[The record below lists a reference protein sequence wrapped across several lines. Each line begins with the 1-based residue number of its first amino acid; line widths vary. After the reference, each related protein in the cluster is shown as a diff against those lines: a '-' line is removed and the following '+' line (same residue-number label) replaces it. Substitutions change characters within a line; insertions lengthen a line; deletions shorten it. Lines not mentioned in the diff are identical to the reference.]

1 MTAEG
6 FGMGIRTGQQYLAG
20 LRDDREIWIEGER
33 VRDVARDRRLA
44 GGARTVAE
52 LLEMQHRPELLPEM
66 TYASPATGAPV
77 GLSHIEPRS
86 VDDLRR
92 RRGAIHRWMTATQGM
107 FGRSPDYMNCFIA
120 AYASAESV
128 FAAGGAQF
136 GRNIRAFHEHVR
148 DNDQVMTH
156 VLINPQVDRS
166 TSVERQEK
174 DLAAKIVK
182 ETDAGIV
189 IRGARMVSTLA
200 AFSDEIVVMPST
212 YIGNTPESLDYAFGF
227 ALPAAT
233 PGMAFISRP
242 PVSPVTAPSL
252 LDHPLALRLDENDAM
267 VVFRD
272 VLVPWERVFIHRSP
286 ALSNGLYEKTFAGP
300 QTGHQAA
307 IKALAKSEF
316 MLGLALSIAR
326 AINIEGYSHVQ
337 GMLAEMMLFT
347 ETMRACIT
355 ASEANPVTTP
365 WGTISPDPMPLWVTR
380 LDFARMFHR
389 MQDIVQILGASGL
402 IGVPSHAELTGG
414 AGPMVE
420 QYMQAA
426 QGDAGERIRL
436 NRLAFDASVS
446 SFSGRQR
453 LYERYYTGDPVR
465 LAGTLC
471 NVYGAKGELMQRVAD
486 LLTELQRRDADP
498 DHAWFR
504 AAPSL
509 PGGAS

>member
-1 MTAEG
+1 
-6 FGMGIRTGQQYLAG
+6 MGIRTGKQYLEG

-33 VRDVARDRRLA
+33 IADVTRDRRFA
-44 GGARTVAE
+44 GAARTVAE
-52 LLEMQHRPELLPEM
+52 LLDMQHHQALQAEM
-66 TYASPATGAPV
+66 TYTSPASGQLV
-77 GLSHIEPRS
+77 GLSHIEPKS
-86 VDDLRR
+86 VEDLRR
-92 RRGAIHRWMTATQGM
+92 RRVAIGHWMNATQGM
-107 FGRSPDYMNCFIA
+107 FGRSPDFMNCFVA
-120 AYASAESV
+120 AFGAAESV
-128 FAAGGAQF
+128 FAAHGAQF
-136 GRNIRAFHEHVR
+136 GRNMRSFYEHVR
-148 DNDQVMTH
+148 ENDLVMTH

-189 IRGARMVSTLA
+189 IRGARMLSTLA
-200 AFSDEIVVMPST
+200 AFADEIVVMPST
-212 YIGNTPESLDYAFGF
+212 YINNAPEALDYAFGF
-227 ALPAAT
+227 ALPTAT
-233 PGMAFISRP
+233 PGMRFVSRP
-242 PVSPVTAPSL
+242 PVSPVTSPSL

-267 VVFRD
+267 VVFED

-286 ALSNGLYEKTFAGP
+286 EIANGLYQKTFAGP

-307 IKALAKSEF
+307 IKSLAKCEF
-316 MLGLALSIAR
+316 MLGLAFSIAR
-326 AINIEGYSHVQ
+326 AINIEGYAHVQ
-337 GMLAEMMLFT
+337 GMLAEIILFT

-365 WGTISPDPMPLWVTR
+365 WGTVAPDPMPLWVTR

-402 IGVPSHAELTGG
+402 IGVPSQAELASG
-414 AGPMVE
+414 AGPIVE

-426 QGDAGERIRL
+426 VGDAGERIRL
-436 NRLAFDASVS
+436 NRLAYDACIS

-471 NVYGAKGELMQRVAD
+471 NIYPRKAELRERITG
-486 LLTELQRRDADP
+486 LLAELQRRDADP
-498 DHAWFR
+498 AHDWFR
-504 AAPSL
+504 ETL
-509 PGGAS
+509 P